1 MVKDYARI
9 IFGTFMAACGIAIFS
24 NPARLTGGGVT
35 GVGTILY
42 YTLGIDPGVSML
54 CINIPLFFLGMHF
67 FGSKYGLKVFVGATM
82 LSVWTSVLG
91 GLTGYRGVLDYTDT
105 TNVLISA
112 VCYGVLVGGGIG
124 IVMRAGANTGGTD
137 ILAQI
142 VAKFTPFNVG
152 SIEFCMN
159 ACVVLCGGFF
169 FGIRNTIF
177 AFIAM
182 YISGQMISYVV
193 VKWGTSLAKTAYI
206 FSNDRVPDIARRV
219 IRELHH
225 GGTLFK
231 GTGIYTSKERNK
243 GAQHAH
249 GGRAEQP
256 AEDPR
261 GDRPRGGP
269 QGLHVHKRGLP
280 GARQRLHPVPR
291 QGGVQQPELTRR
303 LAPGGPLGL

>member
-1 MVKDYARI
+1 MRPVNPKRLVKDYARI

-35 GVGTILY
+35 GVGTMLY

-91 GLTGYRGVLDYTDT
+91 AITGYRGVLDYTDT

-112 VCYGVLVGGGIG
+112 ICYGVLVGGGIG

-206 FSNDRVPDIARRV
+206 FSNDRVPDISRRV
-219 IRELHH
+219 ISELHH

-231 GTGIYTSKERNK
+231 GTGIYTSKERNMLMVVVPNNQLRILEEIVHE
-243 GAQHAH
+243 A
-249 GGRAEQP
+249 
-256 AEDPR
+256 DPKAFMFISEAF
-261 GDRPRGGP
+261 
-269 QGLHVHKRGLP
+269 QV
-280 GARQRLHPVPR
+280 
-291 QGGVQQPELTRR
+291 
-303 LAPGGPLGL
+303 LGNGFTPFRDKVESSNQN

>member
-1 MVKDYARI
+1 MRPVNPKRLVKDYARI

-91 GLTGYRGVLDYTDT
+91 AITGYRGVLDYTDT

-112 VCYGVLVGGGIG
+112 ICYGVLVGGGIG

-206 FSNDRVPDIARRV
+206 FSNDRVPDISRRV
-219 IRELHH
+219 ISELHH

-231 GTGIYTSKERNK
+231 GTGIYTSKERNMLMVVVPNNQLRILEEIVHE
-243 GAQHAH
+243 A
-249 GGRAEQP
+249 
-256 AEDPR
+256 DPKAFMFISEAF
-261 GDRPRGGP
+261 
-269 QGLHVHKRGLP
+269 QV
-280 GARQRLHPVPR
+280 
-291 QGGVQQPELTRR
+291 
-303 LAPGGPLGL
+303 LGNGFTPFRDKVESSNQN

>member
-1 MVKDYARI
+1 MRPVNPKRLVKDYARI

-112 VCYGVLVGGGIG
+112 VCYGVLMGGGIG
-124 IVMRAGANTGGTD
+124 IVMRAGSNTGGTD

-142 VAKFTPFNVG
+142 VAKYTPFNLG

-159 ACVVLCGGFF
+159 ACVVLAGSFF
-169 FGIRNTIF
+169 FGIRNAIF

-206 FSNDRVPDIARRV
+206 FSNDRVPDISRRV
-219 IRELHH
+219 ISELHH

-231 GTGIYTSKERNK
+231 GTGIYTSKERNMLMVVVPNNQLRILEEIVHE
-243 GAQHAH
+243 A
-249 GGRAEQP
+249 
-256 AEDPR
+256 DPKAFMFISEAF
-261 GDRPRGGP
+261 
-269 QGLHVHKRGLP
+269 QV
-280 GARQRLHPVPR
+280 
-291 QGGVQQPELTRR
+291 
-303 LAPGGPLGL
+303 LGNGFTPFRDKVESSNQN

>member
-1 MVKDYARI
+1 MRPVNLKRLVKDYARI
-9 IFGTFMAACGIAIFS
+9 FFGTFMAACGIAIFS

-112 VCYGVLVGGGIG
+112 ICYGVLVGGGIG

-206 FSNDRVPDIARRV
+206 FSNDRVPDISRRV

-231 GTGIYTSKERNK
+231 GTGIYTSKERNMLMVVVPNNQLRILEEIVH
-243 GAQHAH
+243 GA
-249 GGRAEQP
+249 
-256 AEDPR
+256 DPKAFMFISEAF
-261 GDRPRGGP
+261 
-269 QGLHVHKRGLP
+269 QV
-280 GARQRLHPVPR
+280 
-291 QGGVQQPELTRR
+291 
-303 LAPGGPLGL
+303 LGNGFTPFRDKVESSNQN

>member
-1 MVKDYARI
+1 MRPVNPKRLVKDYARI
-9 IFGTFMAACGIAIFS
+9 FFGTFMAACGIAIFS

-112 VCYGVLVGGGIG
+112 ICYGVLVGGGIG

-206 FSNDRVPDIARRV
+206 FSNDRVPDISRRV

-231 GTGIYTSKERNK
+231 GTGIYTSKERNMLMVVVPNNQLRILEEIVHE
-243 GAQHAH
+243 A
-249 GGRAEQP
+249 
-256 AEDPR
+256 DPKAFMFISEAF
-261 GDRPRGGP
+261 
-269 QGLHVHKRGLP
+269 QV
-280 GARQRLHPVPR
+280 
-291 QGGVQQPELTRR
+291 
-303 LAPGGPLGL
+303 LGNGFTPFRDKVESSNQN

>member
-1 MVKDYARI
+1 MRPVNPKRLVKDYARI
-9 IFGTFMAACGIAIFS
+9 FFGTFMAACGIAIFS

-91 GLTGYRGVLDYTDT
+91 AITGYRGVLDYTDT

-112 VCYGVLVGGGIG
+112 ICYGVLVGGGIG

-206 FSNDRVPDIARRV
+206 FSNDRVPDISRRV
-219 IRELHH
+219 ISELHH

-231 GTGIYTSKERNK
+231 GTGIYTSKERNMLMVVVPNNQLRILEEIVHE
-243 GAQHAH
+243 A
-249 GGRAEQP
+249 
-256 AEDPR
+256 DPKAFMFISEAF
-261 GDRPRGGP
+261 
-269 QGLHVHKRGLP
+269 QV
-280 GARQRLHPVPR
+280 
-291 QGGVQQPELTRR
+291 
-303 LAPGGPLGL
+303 LGNGFTPFRDKVESSNQN

>member
-1 MVKDYARI
+1 MRPVNPKRLVKDYARI

-67 FGSKYGLKVFVGATM
+67 FGSKYG
-82 LSVWTSVLG
+82 VWTSVLG
-91 GLTGYRGVLDYTDT
+91 AITGYRGVLDYTDT

-112 VCYGVLVGGGIG
+112 ICYGVLVGGGIG

-206 FSNDRVPDIARRV
+206 FSNDRVPDISRRV

-231 GTGIYTSKERNK
+231 GTGIYTSKERNMLMVVVPNNQLRILEEIVHE
-243 GAQHAH
+243 A
-249 GGRAEQP
+249 
-256 AEDPR
+256 DPKAFMFISEAF
-261 GDRPRGGP
+261 
-269 QGLHVHKRGLP
+269 QV
-280 GARQRLHPVPR
+280 
-291 QGGVQQPELTRR
+291 
-303 LAPGGPLGL
+303 LGNGFTPFRDKVESSNQN

>member
-1 MVKDYARI
+1 MRPVNPKRLVKDYARI

-91 GLTGYRGVLDYTDT
+91 AITGYRGVLDYTDT

-112 VCYGVLVGGGIG
+112 ICYGVLVGGGIG

-206 FSNDRVPDIARRV
+206 FSNDRVPDISRRV

-231 GTGIYTSKERNK
+231 GTGIYTSKERNMLMVVVPNNQLRILEEIVHE
-243 GAQHAH
+243 A
-249 GGRAEQP
+249 
-256 AEDPR
+256 DPKAFMFISEAF
-261 GDRPRGGP
+261 
-269 QGLHVHKRGLP
+269 QV
-280 GARQRLHPVPR
+280 
-291 QGGVQQPELTRR
+291 
-303 LAPGGPLGL
+303 LGNGFTPFRDKVESSNQN

>member
-1 MVKDYARI
+1 MRPVNPKRLVKDYARI
-9 IFGTFMAACGIAIFS
+9 FFGTFMAACGIAIFS

-91 GLTGYRGVLDYTDT
+91 AITGYRGVLDYTDT

-112 VCYGVLVGGGIG
+112 ICYGVLVGGGIG

-206 FSNDRVPDIARRV
+206 FSNDRVPDISRRV

-231 GTGIYTSKERNK
+231 GTGIYTSKERNMLMVVVPNNQLRILEEIVHE
-243 GAQHAH
+243 A
-249 GGRAEQP
+249 
-256 AEDPR
+256 DPKAFVFISEAF
-261 GDRPRGGP
+261 
-269 QGLHVHKRGLP
+269 QV
-280 GARQRLHPVPR
+280 
-291 QGGVQQPELTRR
+291 
-303 LAPGGPLGL
+303 LGNGFTPFRDKVESSNQN

>member
-1 MVKDYARI
+1 MRPVNPKRLVKDYARI
-9 IFGTFMAACGIAIFS
+9 FFGTFMAACGIAIFS

-91 GLTGYRGVLDYTDT
+91 AITGYRGVLDYTDT

-112 VCYGVLVGGGIG
+112 ICYGVLVGGGIG

-206 FSNDRVPDIARRV
+206 FSNDRVPDISRRV
-219 IRELHH
+219 ISELHH

-231 GTGIYTSKERNK
+231 GTGIYTSKERNMLMVVVPNNQLRILEEIVHE
-243 GAQHAH
+243 A
-249 GGRAEQP
+249 
-256 AEDPR
+256 DPKAFVFISEAF
-261 GDRPRGGP
+261 
-269 QGLHVHKRGLP
+269 QV
-280 GARQRLHPVPR
+280 
-291 QGGVQQPELTRR
+291 
-303 LAPGGPLGL
+303 LGNGFTPFRDKVESSNQN

>member
-1 MVKDYARI
+1 MRPVNLKRLVKDYARI
-9 IFGTFMAACGIAIFS
+9 FFGTFMAACGIAIFS

-91 GLTGYRGVLDYTDT
+91 AITGYRGVLDYTDT

-112 VCYGVLVGGGIG
+112 ICYGVLVGGGIG

-206 FSNDRVPDIARRV
+206 FSNDRVPDISRRV

-231 GTGIYTSKERNK
+231 GTGIYTSKERNMLMVVVPNNQLRILEEIVHE
-243 GAQHAH
+243 A
-249 GGRAEQP
+249 
-256 AEDPR
+256 DPKAFMFISEAF
-261 GDRPRGGP
+261 
-269 QGLHVHKRGLP
+269 QV
-280 GARQRLHPVPR
+280 
-291 QGGVQQPELTRR
+291 
-303 LAPGGPLGL
+303 LGNGFTPFRDKVESSNQN

>member
-1 MVKDYARI
+1 MRPVNPKRLVKDYARI

-67 FGSKYGLKVFVGATM
+67 FGSKYGLKVFAGATM

-91 GLTGYRGVLDYTDT
+91 AITGYRGVLDYTDT

-112 VCYGVLVGGGIG
+112 ICYGVLVGGGIG

-206 FSNDRVPDIARRV
+206 FSNDRVPDISRRV
-219 IRELHH
+219 ISELHH

-231 GTGIYTSKERNK
+231 GTGIYTSKERNMLMVVVPNNQLRILEEIVHE
-243 GAQHAH
+243 A
-249 GGRAEQP
+249 
-256 AEDPR
+256 DPKAFMFISEAF
-261 GDRPRGGP
+261 
-269 QGLHVHKRGLP
+269 QV
-280 GARQRLHPVPR
+280 
-291 QGGVQQPELTRR
+291 
-303 LAPGGPLGL
+303 LGNGFTPFRDKVESSNQN

>member
-1 MVKDYARI
+1 MRPVNPKRLVKDYARI

-24 NPARLTGGGVT
+24 NPAMLTGGGVT

-91 GLTGYRGVLDYTDT
+91 AITGYRGVLDYTDT

-112 VCYGVLVGGGIG
+112 ICYGVLVGGGIG

-206 FSNDRVPDIARRV
+206 FSNDRMPDISRRV
-219 IRELHH
+219 IKELHH

-231 GTGIYTSKERNK
+231 GYGIYTSKERNMLMVVVPNNQLRILEEIVHE
-243 GAQHAH
+243 A
-249 GGRAEQP
+249 
-256 AEDPR
+256 DPKAFMFISEAF
-261 GDRPRGGP
+261 
-269 QGLHVHKRGLP
+269 QV
-280 GARQRLHPVPR
+280 
-291 QGGVQQPELTRR
+291 
-303 LAPGGPLGL
+303 LGNGFTPFRDKVESSNQN

>member
-1 MVKDYARI
+1 MRPVNPKRLVKDYARI

-112 VCYGVLVGGGIG
+112 ICYGVLVGGGIG

-206 FSNDRVPDIARRV
+206 FSNDRVPDISRRV

-231 GTGIYTSKERNK
+231 GTGIYTSKERNMLMVVVPNNQLRILEEIVHE
-243 GAQHAH
+243 A
-249 GGRAEQP
+249 
-256 AEDPR
+256 DPKAFMFISEAF
-261 GDRPRGGP
+261 
-269 QGLHVHKRGLP
+269 QV
-280 GARQRLHPVPR
+280 
-291 QGGVQQPELTRR
+291 
-303 LAPGGPLGL
+303 LGNGFTPFRDKVESSNQN

>member
-1 MVKDYARI
+1 MRPVNPKRLVKDYARI

-112 VCYGVLVGGGIG
+112 ICYGVLVGGGIG

-231 GTGIYTSKERNK
+231 GTGIYTSKERNMLMVVVPNNQLRILEEIVHE
-243 GAQHAH
+243 A
-249 GGRAEQP
+249 
-256 AEDPR
+256 DPKAFMFISEAF
-261 GDRPRGGP
+261 
-269 QGLHVHKRGLP
+269 QV
-280 GARQRLHPVPR
+280 
-291 QGGVQQPELTRR
+291 
-303 LAPGGPLGL
+303 LGNGFTPFRDKVESSNQN

>member
-1 MVKDYARI
+1 MRPVNPKRLVKDYARI
-9 IFGTFMAACGIAIFS
+9 FFGTFMAACGIAIFS

-231 GTGIYTSKERNK
+231 GTGIYTSKERNMLMVVVPNNQLRILEEIVHE
-243 GAQHAH
+243 A
-249 GGRAEQP
+249 
-256 AEDPR
+256 DPKAFMFISEAF
-261 GDRPRGGP
+261 
-269 QGLHVHKRGLP
+269 QV
-280 GARQRLHPVPR
+280 
-291 QGGVQQPELTRR
+291 
-303 LAPGGPLGL
+303 LGNGFTPFRDKVESSNQN

>member
-1 MVKDYARI
+1 MRPVNPKRLVKDYARI
-9 IFGTFMAACGIAIFS
+9 FFGTFMAACGIAIFS

-91 GLTGYRGVLDYTDT
+91 AITGYRGVLDYTDT

-112 VCYGVLVGGGIG
+112 ICYGVLVGGGIG

-206 FSNDRVPDIARRV
+206 FSNDRVPDISRRV

-225 GGTLFK
+225 GGTPAS
-231 GTGIYTSKERNK
+231 TPPRSATCSWWSCRTTS
-243 GAQHAH
+243 
-249 GGRAEQP
+249 
-256 AEDPR
+256 
-261 GDRPRGGP
+261 
-269 QGLHVHKRGLP
+269 
-280 GARQRLHPVPR
+280 
-291 QGGVQQPELTRR
+291 
-303 LAPGGPLGL
+303 

>member
-1 MVKDYARI
+1 MRPVNPKRLVKDYARI

-35 GVGTILY
+35 GVGTMLY

-91 GLTGYRGVLDYTDT
+91 AITGYRGVLDYTDT

-112 VCYGVLVGGGIG
+112 ICYGVLVGGGIG

-206 FSNDRVPDIARRV
+206 FSNDRVPDISRRV
-219 IRELHH
+219 ISELHH

-231 GTGIYTSKERNK
+231 GTGIYTSKERNMLMVVVPNNQLRILEEIVHE
-243 GAQHAH
+243 A
-249 GGRAEQP
+249 
-256 AEDPR
+256 DPKAFMFISEAF
-261 GDRPRGGP
+261 
-269 QGLHVHKRGLP
+269 QV
-280 GARQRLHPVPR
+280 
-291 QGGVQQPELTRR
+291 
-303 LAPGGPLGL
+303 LGNGFTPFRDKVESSNQD

>member
-1 MVKDYARI
+1 MRPVNPKRLVKDYARI

-35 GVGTILY
+35 GVGTMLY

-91 GLTGYRGVLDYTDT
+91 AITGYRGVLDYTDT

-112 VCYGVLVGGGIG
+112 ICYGVLVGGGIG

-206 FSNDRVPDIARRV
+206 FSNDRVPDISRRV

-231 GTGIYTSKERNK
+231 GTGIYTSKERNMLMVVVPNNQLRILEEIVHE
-243 GAQHAH
+243 A
-249 GGRAEQP
+249 
-256 AEDPR
+256 DPKAFMFISEAF
-261 GDRPRGGP
+261 
-269 QGLHVHKRGLP
+269 QV
-280 GARQRLHPVPR
+280 
-291 QGGVQQPELTRR
+291 
-303 LAPGGPLGL
+303 LGNGFTPFRDKVESSNQN

>member
-1 MVKDYARI
+1 MRPVNLKRLVKDYARI
-9 IFGTFMAACGIAIFS
+9 FFGTFMAACGIAIFS

-112 VCYGVLVGGGIG
+112 ICYGVLVGGGIG

-206 FSNDRVPDIARRV
+206 FSNDRVPDISRRV

-231 GTGIYTSKERNK
+231 GTGIYTSKERNMLMVVVPNNQLRILEEIVHE
-243 GAQHAH
+243 A
-249 GGRAEQP
+249 
-256 AEDPR
+256 DPKAFMFISEAF
-261 GDRPRGGP
+261 
-269 QGLHVHKRGLP
+269 QV
-280 GARQRLHPVPR
+280 
-291 QGGVQQPELTRR
+291 
-303 LAPGGPLGL
+303 LGNGFTPFRDKVESSNQN

>member
-1 MVKDYARI
+1 MRPVNPKRLVKDYARI
-9 IFGTFMAACGIAIFS
+9 FFGTFMAACGIAIFS

-91 GLTGYRGVLDYTDT
+91 AITGYRGVLDYTDT

-112 VCYGVLVGGGIG
+112 ICYGVLVGGGIG

-206 FSNDRVPDIARRV
+206 FSNDRIPDISRRV
-219 IRELHH
+219 IKELHH

-231 GTGIYTSKERNK
+231 GYGIYTSKERNMLMVVVPNHQLHLLEK
-243 GAQHAH
+243 IVQEA
-249 GGRAEQP
+249 
-256 AEDPR
+256 DPKAFMFISEAFQVLGNGFTPLR
-261 GDRPRGGP
+261 P
-269 QGLHVHKRGLP
+269 QG
-280 GARQRLHPVPR
+280 
-291 QGGVQQPELTRR
+291 
-303 LAPGGPLGL
+303 

>member
-1 MVKDYARI
+1 MRPVNPKRLVKDYARI

-91 GLTGYRGVLDYTDT
+91 AITGYRGVLDYTDT

-112 VCYGVLVGGGIG
+112 ICYGVLVGGGIG

-231 GTGIYTSKERNK
+231 GTGIYTSKERNMLMVVVPNNQLRILEEIVHE
-243 GAQHAH
+243 A
-249 GGRAEQP
+249 
-256 AEDPR
+256 DPKAFMFISEAF
-261 GDRPRGGP
+261 
-269 QGLHVHKRGLP
+269 QV
-280 GARQRLHPVPR
+280 
-291 QGGVQQPELTRR
+291 
-303 LAPGGPLGL
+303 LGNGFTPFRDKVESSNQN

>member
-1 MVKDYARI
+1 MRPVNPKRLVKDYARI

-231 GTGIYTSKERNK
+231 GTGIYTSKERNMLMVVVPNNQLRILEEIVHE
-243 GAQHAH
+243 A
-249 GGRAEQP
+249 
-256 AEDPR
+256 DPKAFMFISEAF
-261 GDRPRGGP
+261 
-269 QGLHVHKRGLP
+269 QV
-280 GARQRLHPVPR
+280 
-291 QGGVQQPELTRR
+291 
-303 LAPGGPLGL
+303 LGNGFTPFRDKVESSNQN

>member
-1 MVKDYARI
+1 MRPVNPKRLVKDYARI
-9 IFGTFMAACGIAIFS
+9 FFGTFMAACGIAIFS

-112 VCYGVLVGGGIG
+112 ICYGVLVGGGIG

-206 FSNDRVPDIARRV
+206 FSNDRVPDISRRV
-219 IRELHH
+219 ISELHH

-231 GTGIYTSKERNK
+231 GTGIYTSKERNMLMVVVPNNQLRILEEIVHE
-243 GAQHAH
+243 A
-249 GGRAEQP
+249 
-256 AEDPR
+256 DPKAFMFISEAF
-261 GDRPRGGP
+261 
-269 QGLHVHKRGLP
+269 QV
-280 GARQRLHPVPR
+280 
-291 QGGVQQPELTRR
+291 
-303 LAPGGPLGL
+303 LGNGFTPFRDKVESSNQN

>member
-1 MVKDYARI
+1 MRPVNPKRLVKDYARI

-54 CINIPLFFLGMHF
+54 CINIPLFVLGMHF

-91 GLTGYRGVLDYTDT
+91 AITGYRGVLDYTDT

-112 VCYGVLVGGGIG
+112 ICYGVLVGGGIG

-206 FSNDRVPDIARRV
+206 FSNDRVPDISRRV
-219 IRELHH
+219 ISELHH

-231 GTGIYTSKERNK
+231 GTGIYTSKERNMLMVVVPNNQLRILEEIVHE
-243 GAQHAH
+243 A
-249 GGRAEQP
+249 
-256 AEDPR
+256 DPKAFMFISEAF
-261 GDRPRGGP
+261 
-269 QGLHVHKRGLP
+269 QV
-280 GARQRLHPVPR
+280 
-291 QGGVQQPELTRR
+291 
-303 LAPGGPLGL
+303 LGNGFTPFRDKVESSNQN

>member
-1 MVKDYARI
+1 MKRDKILRALKDYSRI
-9 IFGTFMAACGIAIFS
+9 IIGTCIAACGIAVFS

-54 CINIPLFFLGMHF
+54 CINVPLFFLGMYF
-67 FGSKYGLKVFVGATM
+67 FGSKYGLKVFIGAVM
-82 LSVWTSVLG
+82 LSVWTSILG
-91 GLTGYRGVLDYTDT
+91 ALTDYKGILDYTDS

-112 VCYGVLVGGGIG
+112 VCYGVLVGSGIG
-124 IVMRAGANTGGTD
+124 IVMRAGSNTGGTD

-142 VAKFTPFNVG
+142 AAKYTPFNVG

-159 ACVVLCGGFF
+159 ACVVLVGCVF
-169 FGIRNTIF
+169 FGVRNTIF

-182 YISGQMISYVV
+182 YISGHMISYVV

-206 FSNDRVPDIARRV
+206 FSNERVPDISRRV

-231 GTGIYTSKERNK
+231 GVGIYTSKERNMLMVVVPNNQLRLLEEIVHQADPK
-243 GAQHAH
+243 AFMFISETFQVLGN
-249 GGRAEQP
+249 GFKPFKEQI
-256 AEDPR
+256 ESSN
-261 GDRPRGGP
+261 
-269 QGLHVHKRGLP
+269 KN
-280 GARQRLHPVPR
+280 
-291 QGGVQQPELTRR
+291 
-303 LAPGGPLGL
+303 

>member
-1 MVKDYARI
+1 MRPVNPKRLVKDYARI
-9 IFGTFMAACGIAIFS
+9 FFGTFMAACGIAIFS

-91 GLTGYRGVLDYTDT
+91 AITGYRGVLDYTDT

-112 VCYGVLVGGGIG
+112 ICYGVLVGGGIG

-206 FSNDRVPDIARRV
+206 FSNDRVPDISRRV

-231 GTGIYTSKERNK
+231 GTGIYTSKERNMLMVVVPNNQLRILEEIVHE
-243 GAQHAH
+243 A
-249 GGRAEQP
+249 
-256 AEDPR
+256 DPKAFMFISEAF
-261 GDRPRGGP
+261 
-269 QGLHVHKRGLP
+269 QV
-280 GARQRLHPVPR
+280 
-291 QGGVQQPELTRR
+291 
-303 LAPGGPLGL
+303 LGNGFTPFRDKVESSNQN